1 MWGKDKVLSFL
12 HDVISKIPYDRKEVG
27 IIINSEELTRFANN
41 IIHQNVA
48 EENLSLFVRVGKG
61 KKKVILTTSSI
72 GDERIRELINSIDEL
87 LDSQPETE
95 ELFLPMPEYV
105 PEYKTD
111 IFTPSPEERGSIV
124 KKFIEKGVKHSIDTF
139 GAVSENISEIGV
151 VNSLGVESYGVI
163 TYAHEKVMYI
173 GEGSG
178 YQEEIGRDL
187 RSINSEV
194 ISERAL
200 QKCLDSKNPIDLE
213 PGIYTV
219 ILEPL
224 AVGEML
230 EQLGY
235 FGFSAKAVQ
244 EKRSFISLY
253 AGQKVFNDNITIY
266 DDGLDP
272 NGIIVPIDFEGVP
285 KRRVDL
291 IKNGVVIGPVYDT
304 NTAVKDGKKS
314 TGHALPP
321 PSWGPMPL
329 NLFFVPGD
337 KKVEDMIQN
346 TEKGILVTRF
356 HYVNAFLDPVRVLA
370 TGMTRDGTF
379 LIENGKISK
388 PIKNL
393 RFTQS
398 FLDVLSNTI
407 EISRETLL
415 VPCLW
420 FARVPTIKVENF
432 NFTGKTEF

>member
-219 ILEPL
+219 IL
-224 AVGEML
+224 
-230 EQLGY
+230 
-235 FGFSAKAVQ
+235 
-244 EKRSFISLY
+244 
-253 AGQKVFNDNITIY
+253 
-266 DDGLDP
+266 
-272 NGIIVPIDFEGVP
+272 
-285 KRRVDL
+285 
-291 IKNGVVIGPVYDT
+291 
-304 NTAVKDGKKS
+304 
-314 TGHALPP
+314 
-321 PSWGPMPL
+321 
-329 NLFFVPGD
+329 
-337 KKVEDMIQN
+337 
-346 TEKGILVTRF
+346 
-356 HYVNAFLDPVRVLA
+356 
-370 TGMTRDGTF
+370 
-379 LIENGKISK
+379 
-388 PIKNL
+388 
-393 RFTQS
+393 
-398 FLDVLSNTI
+398 
-407 EISRETLL
+407 
-415 VPCLW
+415 
-420 FARVPTIKVENF
+420 
-432 NFTGKTEF
+432 